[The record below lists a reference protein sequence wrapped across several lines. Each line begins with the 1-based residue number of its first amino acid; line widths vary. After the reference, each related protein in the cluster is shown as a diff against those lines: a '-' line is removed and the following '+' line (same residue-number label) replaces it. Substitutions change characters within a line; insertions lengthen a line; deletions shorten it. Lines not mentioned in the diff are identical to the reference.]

1 MSGFVSEKR
10 EEQDVLGGMFGQE
23 PAEEAR
29 RHSNASLSP
38 TEHDGNSVP
47 DEGDKGYEMDLARTK
62 SIAETLSLPREII
75 FVAIVC
81 SAQLLTRKTCS
92 SPHIQLPV

>member
-1 MSGFVSEKR
+1 MSEKR
-10 EEQDVLGGMFGQE
+10 AEQDAQRGVYGQE

-38 TEHDGNSVP
+38 TEHDGDSVRN
-47 DEGDKGYEMDLARTK
+47 EGEHGHEMDLARTM

-81 SAQLLTRKTCS
+81 SAQLLTRKTS
-92 SPHIQLPV
+92 SSTSHQLV